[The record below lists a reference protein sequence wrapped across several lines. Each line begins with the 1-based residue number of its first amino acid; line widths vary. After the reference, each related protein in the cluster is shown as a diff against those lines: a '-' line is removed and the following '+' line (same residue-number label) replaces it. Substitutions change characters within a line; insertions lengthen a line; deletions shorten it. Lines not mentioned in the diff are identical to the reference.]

1 MRATSEEIAIFVA
14 VVESGSFSRAAE
26 QLGQANSAVSRAVKK
41 LESKLGVSLLNRTTR
56 QLSLTEEGERY
67 FRRMQGVLQEMA
79 AAENELMEAL
89 HTPRGLLRIDA
100 ATPVIL
106 HYLMPLIKPFR
117 ERYPE
122 ITLSLVSS
130 ETFINLIERKVDVA
144 IRAGTLTDSSLRARP
159 LFASYRKII
168 ASPDYVERLGMP
180 ETVEDLKQHQC
191 LGFTEPTSLNIWP
204 VSCCDG
210 QLHEVT
216 SEISSNSGETLKQLC
231 LSGNG
236 IACLSDYMV
245 DNEIARGEFIEL
257 MADKR
262 LPVEMPFSAVY
273 YSDRAV
279 STRIRAFIDFLSEHE
294 AQRKK

>member
-1 MRATSEEIAIFVA
+1 MKATSEELAIFVA
-14 VVESGSFSRAAE
+14 VVEGGSFSRAAE
-26 QLGQANSAVSRAVKK
+26 RLGQANSAISRAVKR
-41 LESKLGVSLLNRTTR
+41 LEMKLGVNLLNRTTR

-67 FRRMQGVLQEMA
+67 FRRVQIILQEMA
-79 AAENELMEAL
+79 AAEAEIRESRNE
-89 HTPRGLLRIDA
+89 PRGLLRVDA

-106 HYLMPLIKPFR
+106 HFLIPLIQPFR

-122 ITLSLVSS
+122 VTLSLVSS

-144 IRAGTLTDSSLRARP
+144 IRAGALTDSSLRARP
-159 LFASYRKII
+159 LFTSYRKII
-168 ASPDYVERLGMP
+168 ASPDYIARYGAPKNTE
-180 ETVEDLKQHQC
+180 ELKQHIC
-191 LGFTEPTSLNIWP
+191 LGFTEPLSLNIWP
-204 VSCCDG
+204 VACYDG
-210 QLHEVT
+210 QLHEIH

-236 IACLSDYMV
+236 IACLSDYMI
-245 DNEIARGEFIEL
+245 DKELAQGTLIEL

-279 STRIRAFIDFLSEHE
+279 STRIRAFIDFLSEH
-294 AQRKK
+294 AKTRS